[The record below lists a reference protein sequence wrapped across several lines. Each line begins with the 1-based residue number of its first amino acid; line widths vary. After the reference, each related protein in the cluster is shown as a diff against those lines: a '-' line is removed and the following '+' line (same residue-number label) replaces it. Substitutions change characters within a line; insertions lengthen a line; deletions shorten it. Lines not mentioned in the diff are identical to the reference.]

1 MPLWRTPDGM
11 PPDVMVLGLHPGD
24 SRIHH
29 IATLKY
35 GTTKGDFTP
44 ENVDQTAEVK
54 VTVFGQFREQ
64 LFSVLGLERPGHLQ
78 ARLPAA
84 RQDHPYRTFERSPEL
99 EAG

>member
-1 MPLWRTPDGM
+1 MPLWKTPDGM
-11 PPDVMVLGLHPGD
+11 PPGVMVLGLHPGD

-44 ENVDQTAEVK
+44 EEVDQTTEVK

-64 LFSVLGLERPGHLQ
+64 LGYLVGLDRPGHLH

-84 RQDHPYRTFERSPEL
+84 REDHPYRMFGRTPEM